1 METEQISQNL
11 VSSLNSLRQSG
22 QGMTVSQMMSS
33 GISFADIISM
43 MINGTNQNAETT
55 GIFDPQLLQ
64 NTQQTASENI
74 IPEQFTDI
82 FSILSPEILKGSEKN
97 SDSWI
102 SQIFENNSLLDQK
115 ETLDLSDGLVKA
127 DPSQLAGLLDFIR
140 TGNEIPLFTA
150 VNESPDRTADTVS
163 DIKSVFDPNEMIKS
177 GEMEIVS
184 YIPAG
189 KTENSQTNQETP
201 ENEKEVLDFFRTMKS
216 VKENTG
222 AKENSA
228 DKIRSTEQ
236 KTETAE
242 TADADTVKEDSD
254 KNIFNLESLNKY
266 AEPVDISFERAEAEL
281 KMNRAEYELPEKQL
295 LKGVSENLEQG
306 KSEFTVKLKPE
317 GLGEILVKLV
327 SGDEGKMLLTMVA
340 SSAKTAEL
348 LNHDLS
354 SLQSSLSQ
362 HNVEIANNSIEV
374 AKNVMPASSAFDQYD
389 ERRQDEGNQQNQ
401 FRQIRS
407 KVRNVSVGEVS
418 FDSDTKPSLDKVLDQ
433 SLNILI

>member
-43 MINGTNQNAETT
+43 MINGTNQNAEMT

-189 KTENSQTNQETP
+189 KAENSQTNQETP

-236 KTETAE
+236 KTDTAE
-242 TADADTVKEDSD
+242 TADTVKEDSD

>member
-43 MINGTNQNAETT
+43 MINGTNQNAEMT

-189 KTENSQTNQETP
+189 KAENSQTNQETP

-236 KTETAE
+236 KTDTAE
-242 TADADTVKEDSD
+242 TADTVKEDSD

-401 FRQIRS
+401 FRRIRS

>member
-55 GIFDPQLLQ
+55 GIFDPQLFQ

-82 FSILSPEILKGSEKN
+82 FGILSPEILKGSEKN

-189 KTENSQTNQETP
+189 KAENAQTNQETP

-228 DKIRSTEQ
+228 DKIRSSEQ
-236 KTETAE
+236 KTET
-242 TADADTVKEDSD
+242 ADTVKEDSD

>member
-55 GIFDPQLLQ
+55 GIFDPQLFQ

-82 FSILSPEILKGSEKN
+82 FGILSPEILKGSEKN

-189 KTENSQTNQETP
+189 KAENSQTNQETP

-228 DKIRSTEQ
+228 DKIRSSEQ
-236 KTETAE
+236 KADTAE
-242 TADADTVKEDSD
+242 TADTVKEDSD

>member
-189 KTENSQTNQETP
+189 KAENSQTNQETP
-201 ENEKEVLDFFRTMKS
+201 ENEKDVLDFFRTMKS

-228 DKIRSTEQ
+228 DKIRSSEQ
-236 KTETAE
+236 KTDTAE
-242 TADADTVKEDSD
+242 TADTVKEDSD

-340 SSAKTAEL
+340 SSEKTAEL

>member
-55 GIFDPQLLQ
+55 GIFDPQLFQ

-82 FSILSPEILKGSEKN
+82 FGILSPEILKGSEKN

-189 KTENSQTNQETP
+189 KAENSQTNQETP
-201 ENEKEVLDFFRTMKS
+201 ENEKEVLDFFRMMKS

-228 DKIRSTEQ
+228 DKIRSSEQ
-236 KTETAE
+236 KTDIAE
-242 TADADTVKEDSD
+242 TADTVKEDSD

-401 FRQIRS
+401 FRRIRS

>member
-189 KTENSQTNQETP
+189 KAENSQTNQETP

-236 KTETAE
+236 KTDT
-242 TADADTVKEDSD
+242 ADTVKEDSD

>member
-55 GIFDPQLLQ
+55 GIFDPQLFQ

-82 FSILSPEILKGSEKN
+82 FGILSPEILKGSEKN

-189 KTENSQTNQETP
+189 KAENSQTNQETP
-201 ENEKEVLDFFRTMKS
+201 ENEKEVLDFFRMMKS

-228 DKIRSTEQ
+228 DKIRSSEQ
-236 KTETAE
+236 KTDIAE
-242 TADADTVKEDSD
+242 TADTVKEDSD

>member
-43 MINGTNQNAETT
+43 MINGTNQNAEMT

-189 KTENSQTNQETP
+189 KAENSQTNQETP

-236 KTETAE
+236 KTET
-242 TADADTVKEDSD
+242 ADTVKEDSD